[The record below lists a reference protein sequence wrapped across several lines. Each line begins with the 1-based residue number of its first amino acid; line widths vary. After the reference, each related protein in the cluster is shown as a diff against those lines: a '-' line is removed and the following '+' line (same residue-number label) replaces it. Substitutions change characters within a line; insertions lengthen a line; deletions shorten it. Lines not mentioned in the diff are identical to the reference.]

1 MARMRRGLVHA
12 LAWSL
17 ATGGSVTLSWWGVHT
32 VMSGTVY
39 DRPSALPLTSAGPP
53 PQAASTSRPR
63 PPAPSSPSGNASPS
77 TPPSASPS
85 APRPA
90 PPAPSATRA
99 PDPSR
104 TPSPSAPASSGK
116 VRSYVVDGG
125 RTAFSLGERS
135 AELVSATPA
144 PGWQMQVWKAEGWL
158 RVTFTRDD
166 LEISVFCVWHDSP
179 PRVEID
185 ERRT

>member
-17 ATGGSVTLSWWGVHT
+17 ATGGAVTLSWWGVHT

-39 DRPSALPLTSAGPP
+39 DRPSALPLRPAAPE

-63 PPAPSSPSGNASPS
+63 PSVSP
-77 TPPSASPS
+77 SPS
-85 APRPA
+85 APPSTSPARPA
-90 PPAPSATRA
+90 PPRATAPSPAA
-99 PDPSR
+99 PQDRSR
-104 TPSPSAPASSGK
+104 TPSPSPSPSAPTAAGTVK
-116 VRSYVVDGG
+116 SYVVDGG
-125 RTAFSLGERS
+125 RTAFDLGERS

-144 PGWQMQVWKAEGWL
+144 SGWQMQIWKAEGWL

-166 LEISVFCVWHDSP
+166 REISVFCVWHDSP

-185 ERRT
+185 DRRI